1 MTFKAAILS
10 ASCALLL
17 AGCTTTPSHPSYI
30 LPNTAQPSTTLVIQ
44 PIFTGSRKVAVV
56 WRNEVDFAADGKWAA
71 QRSFT
76 LASFNKDKQSNP
88 VETRLPAGVS
98 HFFVSYPLD
107 SSYECSMS
115 FAAKLQEGHTYT
127 LRTNDKAGS
136 FFSLGG
142 CGVSVHDD
150 DTQQALPLMVC
161 RDVGT
166 VFGSFFCR
174 KPDEAAG
181 AAMP

>member
-1 MTFKAAILS
+1 MTMKAAILS
-10 ASCALLL
+10 TSCALLL
-17 AGCTTTPSHPSYI
+17 AGCINTAPHPRYI
-30 LPNTAQPSTTLVIQ
+30 LPNPAQPSTTLTIK

-76 LASFNKDKQSNP
+76 LASFNKDYQSNP
-88 VETRLPAGVS
+88 VVTRLPAGVS
-98 HFFVSYPLD
+98 HFFVNYPLG
-107 SSYECSMS
+107 SSHECSIS
-115 FAAKLQEGHTYT
+115 FAAQLQEGHKYT
-127 LRTNDKAGS
+127 LRTDDKAGG

-161 RDVGT
+161 RDVAT
-166 VFGSFFCR
+166 VFSSFFCR
-174 KPDEAAG
+174 KPADAAAAG
-181 AAMP
+181 VP

>member
-1 MTFKAAILS
+1 MTLKAATLS
-10 ASCALLL
+10 ATCALLL
-17 AGCTTTPSHPSYI
+17 AGCINTAPHPQYI
-30 LPNTAQPSTTLVIQ
+30 LPNPVQPSTTLVIK

-56 WRNEVDFAADGKWAA
+56 WRNEVDFAAEGKWAA

-76 LASFNKDKQSNP
+76 LASFNKDNQSRP

-98 HFFVSYPLD
+98 YFFVSYPLD
-107 SSYECSMS
+107 SSYECSIS
-115 FAAKLQEGHTYT
+115 FAAKLQEGHKYT
-127 LRTNDKAGS
+127 LRTNDKAGG

-166 VFGSFFCR
+166 VFSSFFCR
-174 KPDEAAG
+174 KPDDAAAAG
-181 AAMP
+181 VS